1 MQTILPAELV
11 LQRILPLAPQLGLT
25 CREYREHLPSIEE
38 EQKGNIKFPSVE
50 NKNPVFIKQGN
61 IAFEY
66 EAKIDFKK
74 LNEWIEHH
82 DVQTLHISTKSQIF
96 LEIKKV
102 FESIL
107 KMDRSVMDDWKYKN
121 TFLNVERSHYDKY
134 EAKKVQFVAMNWID
148 SFVTSFIWHL
158 YH

>member
-74 LNEWIEHH
+74 LNELIEHR
-82 DVQTLHISTKSQIF
+82 DVQTLHISTKHPVF
-96 LEIKKV
+96 LEIKKM
-102 FESIL
+102 FEVIL
-107 KMDRSVMDDWKYKN
+107 TMDRSVMDGWKYRQ
-121 TFLNVERSHYDKY
+121 TFFYVDEDHYDKNKNRN
-134 EAKKVQFVAMNWID
+134 AQFVQMDWMN
-148 SFVTSFIWHL
+148 SFVTSFIMNL

>member
-1 MQTILPAELV
+1 MQTVLPAEV
-11 LQRILPLAPQLGLT
+11 IIQRILPLAPQLGTT
-25 CREYREHLPSIEE
+25 CREYREHLPQIEE
-38 EQKGNIKFPSVE
+38 EQRENITFPSVE
-50 NKNPVFIKQGN
+50 NKNPVFIKKGN

-74 LNEWIEHH
+74 LDELIE
-82 DVQTLHISTKSQIF
+82 DRSVQELRISTKSQIF

-107 KMDRSVMDDWKYKN
+107 KMDRSVMDGWKYKN
-121 TFLNVERSHYDKY
+121 TFIQVDESHYDSCKIR
-134 EAKKVQFVAMNWID
+134 KPTFVQMDWMN
-148 SFVTSFIWHL
+148 SFVMSFIFYL